1 MASVHA
7 GSEKPPAGAIAQSDG
22 GYLRP
27 PSQYVSASDPESG
40 FDGDAH
46 LLNTTVRHF
55 SWAGVTVTVKD
66 RVTKEL
72 RNIVDDVEGTVEAG
86 KFPSNELL

>member
-1 MASVHA
+1 MMAIVHA
-7 GSEKPPAGAIAQSDG
+7 DAEKPPAGAFTQSEG
-22 GYLRP
+22 RYPRP
-27 PSQYVSASDPESG
+27 PSQSVSASDPESG

-55 SWAGVTVTVKD
+55 TWAGVTVTVKD
-66 RVTKEL
+66 RNTKEL

-86 KFPSNELL
+86 KSALPK